1 MASGVDREPS
11 DAATSGEEAL
21 AGKRQQNAIR
31 NRNAILEAAR
41 EVFCELGYGAAT
53 VRDIIRRTDLATGT
67 FYNYFPD
74 KQAVLRVLVEDFHRE
89 LRRRVHEARASAS
102 TFEEMLRS
110 AFGACFRFFAEDEM
124 ILGLLM
130 RNAGEIFELTS
141 ATALEPAI
149 EELALDLA
157 AKAREGVGPSI
168 ESPYL
173 APAMVAVA
181 TELAFRIVKQDPTD
195 VEGATAFATALFLGG
210 VERLSGSGS

>member
-1 MASGVDREPS
+1 MDHETPDVATTVDGAES
-11 DAATSGEEAL
+11 
-21 AGKRQQNAIR
+21 GKRQQNAIR
-31 NRNAILEAAR
+31 NRNAILQAAR

-89 LRRRVHEARASAS
+89 LRRRVHEARTSAS

-110 AFGACFRFFAEDEM
+110 AFGACFQFFVEDEV
-124 ILGLLM
+124 ILELLM

-141 ATALEPAI
+141 ATALEPAV

-157 AKAREGVGPSI
+157 AKAREGVGPSLD
-168 ESPYL
+168 SPYL
-173 APAMVAVA
+173 AAAMVAVA
-181 TELAFRIVKQDPTD
+181 TELAYRIVRQDPAD

-210 VERLSGSGS
+210 VERIARSGA

>member
-1 MASGVDREPS
+1 MDHETPDVATTVDGAES
-11 DAATSGEEAL
+11 
-21 AGKRQQNAIR
+21 GKRQQNAIR
-31 NRNAILEAAR
+31 NRNAILQAAR

-74 KQAVLRVLVEDFHRE
+74 KQAVLRVLVEDFHHE
-89 LRRRVHEARASAS
+89 LRRRVHEARTSAS

-110 AFGACFRFFAEDEM
+110 AFGACFQFFVEDEV
-124 ILGLLM
+124 ILELLM

-141 ATALEPAI
+141 ATALEPAV

-157 AKAREGVGPSI
+157 AKAREGVGPSLD
-168 ESPYL
+168 SPYL

-181 TELAFRIVKQDPTD
+181 TELAYRIVRQDPAD

-210 VERLSGSGS
+210 VERIARSGA

>member
-1 MASGVDREPS
+1 MDHETP
-11 DAATSGEEAL
+11 DAATTVDGAES
-21 AGKRQQNAIR
+21 GKRQQNAIR
-31 NRNAILEAAR
+31 NRNAILQAAR

-89 LRRRVHEARASAS
+89 LRRRVHEARTSAS

-110 AFGACFRFFAEDEM
+110 AFGACFQFFVEDEV
-124 ILGLLM
+124 ILELLM

-141 ATALEPAI
+141 ATALEPAV

-157 AKAREGVGPSI
+157 AKAREGVGPSLD
-168 ESPYL
+168 SPYL

-181 TELAFRIVKQDPTD
+181 TELAYRIVRQDPAD

-210 VERLSGSGS
+210 VERIARSGA